1 MVDWAEKNADITKLH
16 SYLGKT
22 AQQLITLDE
31 LKAHKQLAHR
41 SSASARAQ
49 IVAQVDTQVTK
60 DYDHVDKIHKAGPN
74 APAALCFTDFP
85 VQTRVPPPLPDPE
98 PVEVVPAPARKTTAR
113 RRTKQKQSSS
123 ASSSTPDTSAS
134 SASSAS
140 SSTSSSP
147 PSTSSSS
154 SSSAPPAVRRG
165 SQDHE
170 AAKQLFDF
178 LVPGSSSSDPS
189 IVRYGMPSPQHPSLH
204 FGQSSPRLR
213 TRNHNN
219 HMCVLSISNFFFV
232 FALFLVCLH

>member
-1 MVDWAEKNADITKLH
+1 MSKRKEPSPSSSSSSTENKRGKKIKQRYLWSNALHVRFLIAMVDWAEKNADIKKLH
-16 SYLGKT
+16 SYLGET

-85 VQTRVPPPLPDPE
+85 VQTRVPPRLPDPE

-123 ASSSTPDTSAS
+123 
-134 SASSAS
+134 
-140 SSTSSSP
+140 
-147 PSTSSSS
+147 SS
-154 SSSAPPAVRRG
+154 SSSAQPAVRRG

-219 HMCVLSISNFFFV
+219 HMCVLFFS
-232 FALFLVCLH
+232 